1 MVKFELFGSENRKH
15 IQAIS
20 IVLVNIYVKQRNYKV
35 INQNIEGSNKYFV
48 TLINLKGKKP

>member
-35 INQNIEGSNKYFV
+35 INQNMEGSNKYFV